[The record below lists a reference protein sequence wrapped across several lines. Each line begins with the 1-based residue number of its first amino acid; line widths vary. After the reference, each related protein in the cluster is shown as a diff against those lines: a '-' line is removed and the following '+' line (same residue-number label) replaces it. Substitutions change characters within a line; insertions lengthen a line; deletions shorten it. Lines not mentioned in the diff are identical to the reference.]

1 MFACACG
8 LAREDN
14 RLVSV
19 SRPGPCHPGPGLER
33 RRTRTPGP
41 ACGAG
46 LHFPVG
52 VQTSLLLARGSSRQV
67 GVSLLSRYLVTD
79 QVGPGYLTQPSAERY
94 TDTNPIYLIVDRLL
108 AFTCVV
114 CVTNLQHSVCGGRL
128 VLA

>member
-1 MFACACG
+1 MANLTQGATVLFACACG

-19 SRPGPCHPGPGLER
+19 SRPGHCHPGPGLER

-52 VQTSLLLARGSSRQV
+52 VQTSLLL
-67 GVSLLSRYLVTD
+67 
-79 QVGPGYLTQPSAERY
+79 E
-94 TDTNPIYLIVDRLL
+94 
-108 AFTCVV
+108 VV
-114 CVTNLQHSVCGGRL
+114 GRL
-128 VLA
+128 VSRCFPDTR